1 LQVTHW
7 RNLQVLY
14 LQGFNA
20 RKCFRFRCIGAR
32 TPTLPG
38 KKKIDCTRAEFKSGV
53 SSQKVEEKNWDRN
66 EMIVTVTSADRP
78 RSARRSRH
86 GRGTRQGLDVGR
98 VYVRTPYTNTR
109 TGQLDTSRAF
119 GGGAQLIPK
128 VWARIEPRM
137 RVAPPWPLRVSSS
150 SQRGTNYYRF
160 LPFFFSYQCYR
171 FLESAGLQSYLTKE
185 FKTQETRL
193 YLQENERRPCET
205 HGSSTKLA
213 SGRGKERGPGSI
225 RDRSMA

>member
-1 LQVTHW
+1 MAQFASLIPSRLQRTQVLPLPLHW
-7 RNLQVLY
+7 RTY
-14 LQGFNA
+14 
-20 RKCFRFRCIGAR
+20 
-32 TPTLPG
+32 PHSPG
-38 KKKIDCTRAEFKSGV
+38 EKKIDCTRAEFKSGV

-137 RVAPPWPLRVSSS
+137 RAAPAWPLCASADHP
-150 SQRGTNYYRF
+150 TNNYR
-160 LPFFFSYQCYR
+160 FFFSVLQVSWECR
-171 FLESAGLQSYLTKE
+171 FA
-185 FKTQETRL
+185 
-193 YLQENERRPCET
+193 NVV
-205 HGSSTKLA
+205 
-213 SGRGKERGPGSI
+213 
-225 RDRSMA
+225 